1 MKKIFA
7 TALLTAL
14 LIPTAF
20 AQTAPQGGESSQ
32 APKSAPAEQAQ
43 TVALTVEQALDLAA
57 ERNRTLKSAQIDL
70 EIKERAAKYSW
81 NVFLPTV
88 QASITAARSTDIDSS
103 LQQANGMTQMA
114 NALGQISAAM
124 SGTTYTSQPLLAET
138 EKYHWALVGNV
149 GASLNLSLAYIGKIK
164 AAKADYEGGKITWE
178 KSQKETLMNV
188 KKLFYGLLLQQ
199 ESLGVKKATLENAR
213 QRAAQAEANYK
224 NGLIPEL
231 RLLNVQVTY
240 ENQKPEVES
249 AEQSLSQQLDTFAF
263 LIGLPVGTKIQLVGS
278 IEPTYVNVTSDEL
291 LSKHSESGLDIQSL
305 QSNIEVLKCN
315 LSALNFSSFTP
326 ALALSY
332 GWQPT
337 KTFFSDDSKWTD
349 QGNLSVTLAWNLT
362 NMLPFS
368 ANRQQ
373 AKDLQAN
380 LKKLEIAMETL
391 KENQK
396 VQVIKAVNTLNQAR
410 EQIDSMGRNI
420 TLAQRAYDSSA
431 RSYRN
436 GTTELL
442 DLRDSESQL
451 NQAKLGQLNQK
462 FNYIS
467 ALMDLEYTLNADLS
481 EYKENKTG
489 DVK

>member
-7 TALLTAL
+7 SALFAAL
-14 LIPTAF
+14 FAATVF
-20 AQTAPQGGESSQ
+20 AQ
-32 APKSAPAEQAQ
+32 AE
-43 TVALTVEQALDLAA
+43 TVALTVDQALELAA
-57 ERNRTLKSAQIDL
+57 ERNRTLKSAEIDL
-70 EIKERAAKYSW
+70 EIKERASKYSW
-81 NVFLPTV
+81 NVFFPTV
-88 QASITAARSTDIDSS
+88 QASFTAARTTDIDGTLEQLNSMS
-103 LQQANGMTQMA
+103 QMA
-114 NALGQISAAM
+114 AM
-124 SGTTYTSQPLLAET
+124 LKTLTTKTQTYYIPVTAQ
-138 EKYHWALVGNV
+138 EKHHWALVGNI
-149 GASLNLSLAYIGKIK
+149 GASLNLSLAYIGQIQ

-178 KSQKETLMNV
+178 KSQKETLMNI

-199 ESLGVKKATLENAR
+199 EALAVKNATLENAR
-213 QRAAQAEANYK
+213 QRASQAEANYR

-231 RLLNVQVTY
+231 RLLNAQVTY

-249 AEQSLSQQLDTFAF
+249 AEQSLNQQLDTFAF

-278 IEPTYVNVTSDEL
+278 IEPVYVNVDSDGL
-291 LSKHSESGLDIQSL
+291 LEKYSESSLDIRSL

-326 ALALSY
+326 ALALNY

-337 KTFFSDDSKWTD
+337 KSFFSDSSKWTD
-349 QGNLSVTLAWNLT
+349 QGNLTITLAWNLT

-368 ANRQQ
+368 ANRQK

-380 LKKLEIAMETL
+380 LKKLELAMETL

-396 VQVIKAVNTLNQAR
+396 VQVKKAVDTLNQAR
-410 EQIDSMGRNI
+410 KQIDSMGRNI

-436 GTTELL
+436 GATELL

-481 EYKENKTG
+481 AYKE
-489 DVK
+489 